1 MSVHK
6 LTLYFRSSVFHYRH
20 MTSLIA
26 CSQQAEYFFCLIGM
40 HWRIY
45 NEKNV
50 YRAKISELEPCG
62 FYRKEHQAQLHRR
75 SSG

>member
-1 MSVHK
+1 
-6 LTLYFRSSVFHYRH
+6 

-62 FYRKEHQAQLHRR
+62 FYRKEHQRGASGSTA
-75 SSG
+75 SSVVRVMGAGA